1 MALFKNCLLRGGT
14 FYIAESMV
22 PGRPTSL
29 RVRPFPSSIVVSW
42 TPPEEQHIMV
52 RGYILGYGKG
62 IADVYKQVLDA
73 KQRYHTIKGLGML
86 IIPVIISNVRIQF
99 NHLNVFKR
107 TELSMECIHEKYIYS
122 FTAPSSEYVITLRAF
137 NTMGEGVPVY
147 ETTRTRE
154 EAGMWA
160 LRRLIFQQVKPSDPF
175 YYSPVSSYSFK
186 LKNRLH
192 Q

>member
-1 MALFKNCLLRGGT
+1 MSLRIVLLLKLCIERET

-73 KQRYHTIKGLGML
+73 KQRYHTIKGLGRS
-86 IIPVIISNVRIQF
+86 IIHF
-99 NHLNVFKR
+99 D
-107 TELSMECIHEKYIYS
+107 C
-122 FTAPSSEYVITLRAF
+122 
-137 NTMGEGVPVY
+137 
-147 ETTRTRE
+147 
-154 EAGMWA
+154 
-160 LRRLIFQQVKPSDPF
+160 
-175 YYSPVSSYSFK
+175 SYSD
-186 LKNRLH
+186 
-192 Q
+192 